1 MIKCL
6 QVRRKYD
13 DDIRKCLQYVVTKCY
28 VGDWF
33 VLCQLAKN
41 CNPYFFREFVRELA
55 RELKTRPKMSA
66 KSRSNLNAGD
76 TLIKQKSTII

>member
-1 MIKCL
+1 M

-28 VGDWF
+28 MGDWF

-55 RELKTRPKMSA
+55 RELKTRPKKSA
-66 KSRSNLNAGD
+66 KSRSNSNAGD